1 MLTDLRKYYLFR
13 ILIKRFIMPIGV
25 VRMLDVGTT
34 VEQVALIVAVS
45 KGIALIA
52 EVPSG
57 AISDQIGHKK
67 ALVISMIGQAAGMA
81 CFFGNNAW
89 WMAAMSILYFMSGT
103 LMTGT
108 MDALLYEW
116 LEKKERIHEH
126 AHISARAKTIAN
138 AVSIGSMLF
147 AGLLYA
153 WIWWVPFAIAV
164 AQFVVAA
171 VVISFFDRATPGTAV
186 QKQTH
191 VQSQGILNSYKHFP
205 EALRIMKS
213 TPGLLWVS
221 LILNLFIAISITST
235 EFHQILLDNIGVS
248 AALFGF
254 VYVAK
259 RIVATTAYGFSAR
272 FVEWFKP
279 HVLVGCIFA
288 VLSVHYLLLDSVTN
302 VYTMTAVF
310 ILNSFILAVASIA
323 NNHYQN
329 VLAPS
334 GSRATVLSM
343 GNLLQQLFMVAA
355 SAWVGVAAGWWRIE
369 VAYISIGFIVVIL
382 GFFAYIK
389 LQSALKGTVIM
400 KQAKSGSN

>member
-1 MLTDLRKYYLFR
+1 MSWLTDLRKYYLFR
-13 ILIKRFIMPIGV
+13 VLIKRFIMPIGV

-34 VEQVALIVAVS
+34 IEQVALIVAVS
-45 KGIALIA
+45 KAFSLIA

-67 ALVISMIGQAAGMA
+67 ALVFSMIGQAIGMA

-89 WMAAMSILYFMSGT
+89 WMAAMMIIYFASGT

-116 LEKKERIHEH
+116 LEKNNRLQEH
-126 AHISARAKTIAN
+126 ARISARAKTIAN
-138 AVSIGSMLF
+138 AASIVSMLL

-153 WIWWVPFAIAV
+153 WIWWVPFVIAV

-171 VVISFFDRATPGTAV
+171 LVIALFDRVAHT
-186 QKQTH
+186 QTNDAGQHH
-191 VQSQGILNSYKHFP
+191 VQSQGLLHSYKHLP
-205 EALRIMKS
+205 EALKVMRS

-221 LILNLFIAISITST
+221 LILNLFIALSITST

-254 VYVAK
+254 VYAVK
-259 RIVATTAYGFSAR
+259 RIFATTAYGFSAR
-272 FVEWFKP
+272 FIEWLRP
-279 HVLVGCIFA
+279 PVLVGALF
-288 VLSVHYLLLDSVTN
+288 VLLAVHYLLIDSVHT

-310 ILNSFILAVASIA
+310 VLNSFILAVSSIA
-323 NNHYQN
+323 SNHYQN
-329 VLAPS
+329 ELAPS

-355 SAWVGVAAGWWRIE
+355 SAWVGAAAGWWRIE
-369 VAYISIGFIVVIL
+369 IAYVSIGIVALVVGVL
-382 GFFAYIK
+382 AYIK
-389 LQSALKGTVIM
+389 LQSALKGTAIM
-400 KQAKSGSN
+400 KAKA